1 MVNTDLIQSVAQ
13 RLRLLCFLH
22 AIAGTW
28 IILFVFRQPG
38 YWVVVV
44 FTFIFCSTSCI
55 TSGHQQACLAIT
67 PVSGKEGNDF
77 VKPRNVLNSTVLR
90 LTTHFSLCFR
100 FSIIIICVF
109 FFFLRNYFIFL
120 PLLKFSKVICR
131 WSVRRSSL
139 DPLNLPFEKVEETD
153 IWPGYLL
160 HCEGAWTLHLEM
172 SVFQKGALVSRS
184 CSQGLGGGGIME
196 GCGWSIGSNW

>member
-1 MVNTDLIQSVAQ
+1 MVGYVDDLLFLERLRVGKKITFVFNMVNTDLIQSVAQ

-109 FFFLRNYFIFL
+109 FFFFKELFYI
-120 PLLKFSKVICR
+120 PPPSKV
-131 WSVRRSSL
+131 L
-139 DPLNLPFEKVEETD
+139 
-153 IWPGYLL
+153 
-160 HCEGAWTLHLEM
+160 
-172 SVFQKGALVSRS
+172 
-184 CSQGLGGGGIME
+184 
-196 GCGWSIGSNW
+196 